1 MADPAAAAAA
11 ALAAAAAAAN
21 PAVAVAAVAAAAPPI
36 ALPAYDVSYENARD
50 RIGTL
55 PSLQPRPTHSNIRAL
70 ERDLF
75 EKLQA
80 IQSAQSEEWGYR
92 GLAEQPAEYALKSPT
107 PWTNTN
113 NPGPHRTLGLNA
125 AETRDAEAQ
134 YDTNKAAYISQL
146 NVTQAVINA
155 LNTAVPKQFKRG
167 TNAAG
172 LILGANP
179 YRNNQ
184 DPRAILLSLRTLY
197 GKPSPAEKQANSNAF
212 REQWNP
218 ADPIETYFDRL
229 EDCYVTALIASP
241 PFTMPQMCDMAITSL
256 QLTGLYSDALTEY
269 ERLPAAQQTW
279 DDLKTHFTSAY
290 NTKLI
295 AGTQTTG
302 QHGYAATTIL
312 GSEESLNN
320 IEQSLNHELTN
331 LQVANHANHQS
342 TQDMIQMFT
351 QQLAA
356 VTQQLSAMQNTANA
370 VIPPPIATAPT
381 APPATNRT
389 NNTNR
394 NQRGGRGRT
403 RNHHVQPAAAATPTP
418 AANSNGIPPP
428 AVART
433 PSTLNY
439 NKYYNNNNY
448 CYSCGYD
455 VPHWHTSDTCPYP
468 KANHQR
474 GCTRANV
481 QAYEQA
487 GHDVSKRGI
496 HKTIMPTNPGAHQA

>member
-11 ALAAAAAAAN
+11 VIA
-21 PAVAVAAVAAAAPPI
+21 AVAAVPA
-36 ALPAYDVSYENARD
+36 ALPAYEISYDNARD

-55 PSLQPRPTHSNIRAL
+55 PSLHPRPTHSNIRAL

-75 EKLQA
+75 EKLQS
-80 IQSAQSEEWGYR
+80 IQSGQSEEWGYR
-92 GLAEQPAEYALKSPT
+92 GLAEQPAEYALKSPM
-107 PWTNTN
+107 PWTNAI
-113 NPGPHRTLGLNA
+113 NPGPHRTLGLTA
-125 AETRDAEAQ
+125 AETRDAEAE
-134 YDTNKAAYISQL
+134 YETNRATYISQL
-146 NVTQAVINA
+146 NVTQAIINA

-184 DPRAILLSLRTLY
+184 DPRTILLALRTLY

-229 EDCYVTALIASP
+229 EDCYVTALIAPP

-269 ERLPAAQQTW
+269 ERMPAAQHTW
-279 DDLKTHFTSAY
+279 DDLKIHFTSAY

-302 QHGYAATTIL
+302 QHGYAATTL
-312 GSEESLNN
+312 ESEEALNN
-320 IEQSLNHELTN
+320 IEQSLNHELTS

-342 TQDMIQMFT
+342 TQDMFQAFA

-356 VTQQLSAMQNTANA
+356 VSQQLAVIAPYAAAQNTANA
-370 VIPPPIATAPT
+370 VIPPPTAIPT
-381 APPATNRT
+381 SVAPPATRRT
-389 NNTNR
+389 NNNIR

-403 RNHHVQPAAAATPTP
+403 RNSHMQPAATAPPPAAT
-418 AANSNGIPPP
+418 SNGIPPP
-428 AVART
+428 PAVNTPRT
-433 PSTLNY
+433 STLNY

-448 CYSCGYD
+448 CFSCGYD
-455 VPHWHTSDTCPYP
+455 VPQWHTSETCPYP
-468 KANHQR
+468 KDNHQR

-481 QAYEQA
+481 RAYEQA
-487 GHDVSKRGI
+487 GHEVSKRGI

>member
-1 MADPAAAAAA
+1 MADPAAAA
-11 ALAAAAAAAN
+11 ALAAAAAAN
-21 PAVAVAAVAAAAPPI
+21 PAVAIAAAAAAAAPLI

-75 EKLQA
+75 EKLQS

-134 YDTNKAAYISQL
+134 YETNKAAYISQL

-197 GKPSPAEKQANSNAF
+197 GKPSPAEKQANSSAF

-229 EDCYVTALIASP
+229 EECYVTALIASP

-302 QHGYAATTIL
+302 QHGYAATTL
-312 GSEESLNN
+312 ETEESLNN
-320 IEQSLNHELTN
+320 IEQSLNHELNN

-356 VTQQLSAMQNTANA
+356 VTQQLSAMQGNTANA
-370 VIPPPIATAPT
+370 VIPSPIATAPT
-381 APPATNRT
+381 ASPATRRI
-389 NNTNR
+389 TNR
-394 NQRGGRGRT
+394 NQRSGRGRT
-403 RNHHVQPAAAATPTP
+403 RNHHVQPAAPTPTA
-418 AANSNGIPPP
+418 AANDNSIPPP

-455 VPHWHTSDTCPYP
+455 VPQWHTSETCPYP
-468 KANHQR
+468 KDNHQR

-481 QAYEQA
+481 RAYEQA
-487 GHDVSKRGI
+487 GHNVSKCGI
-496 HKTIMPTNPGAHQA
+496 HKTIRPTNPGAHQA